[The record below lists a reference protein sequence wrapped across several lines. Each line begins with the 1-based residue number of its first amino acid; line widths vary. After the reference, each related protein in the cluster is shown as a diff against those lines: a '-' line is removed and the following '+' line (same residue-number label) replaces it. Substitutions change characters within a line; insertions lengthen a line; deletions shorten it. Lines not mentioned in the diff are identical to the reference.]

1 MKNYYDVV
9 TGTLHGIITMRCKAF
24 SYEGIRYN
32 RISIE
37 GHDVRVWDDVAGHYT
52 SCHILSIRQIARAR
66 QMLSASIR

>member
-37 GHDVRVWDDVAGHYT
+37 GHDVRVWDEFDGQFST
-52 SCHILSIRQIARAR
+52 SHILSARQIARAR
-66 QMLSASIR
+66 QLLSASIR